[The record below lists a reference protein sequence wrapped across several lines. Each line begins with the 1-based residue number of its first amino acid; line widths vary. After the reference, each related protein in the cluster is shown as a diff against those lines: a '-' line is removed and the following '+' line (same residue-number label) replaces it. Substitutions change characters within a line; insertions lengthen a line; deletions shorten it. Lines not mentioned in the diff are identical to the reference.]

1 MAGDL
6 GVPAVPQHGVV
17 LAGGRPSTSRNRCCV
32 ARRRSSGLPQVL
44 PSHQWDQAVAWAADG
59 GGGGGGGG
67 VCLPTSASSSPVPTL
82 LSLIHLLHSVFW
94 KFLDFAE
101 LAEFCVKHILF
112 VFSHSI
118 MYAILRIISRG
129 GGTRGRA

>member
-6 GVPAVPQHGVV
+6 GVPAAPQHGVV

-82 LSLIHLLHSVFW
+82 LSLIHLLHSFFRE
-94 KFLDFAE
+94 FLYFAE
-101 LAEFCVKHILF
+101 LAEFCVSTSYLCLPIKLNYVRNIEDN
-112 VFSHSI
+112 
-118 MYAILRIISRG
+118 ISWR
-129 GGTRGRA
+129 RSY